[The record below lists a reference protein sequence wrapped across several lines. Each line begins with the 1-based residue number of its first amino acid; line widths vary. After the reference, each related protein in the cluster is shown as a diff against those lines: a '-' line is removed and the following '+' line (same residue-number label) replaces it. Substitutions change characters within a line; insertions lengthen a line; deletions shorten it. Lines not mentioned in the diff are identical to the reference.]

1 MSDPTTPGSLGRRA
15 ALGTVAAAAAG
26 LSAPG
31 VLRAQGQQY
40 PTRPVT
46 MVVGFPPG
54 GQTDFA
60 ARIDPHIVSRKVL
73 ECLGAAGAFDSLD
86 PDRARIHANIP
97 RIFAAAQERLAGLP
111 EGPERAA
118 LLAEIA
124 RLQMR
129 QSIAEEARRR
139 FMRD

>member
-1 MSDPTTPGSLGRRA
+1 MGWLERIAERMMLKARAEGKLSVLEGEGRPLPDRPMERDA
-15 ALGTVAAAAAG
+15 TAAG
-26 LSAPG
+26 FRIMAQAG
-31 VLRAQGQQY
+31 VL
-40 PTRPVT
+40 PEE
-46 MVVGFPPG
+46 
-54 GQTDFA
+54 
-60 ARIDPHIVSRKVL
+60 IVLKKQV
-73 ECLGAAGAFDSLD
+73 
-86 PDRARIHANIP
+86 
-97 RIFAAAQERLAGLP
+97 AAAQERLAGLP

>member
-1 MSDPTTPGSLGRRA
+1 MGWLERIAERMMLKARA
-15 ALGTVAAAAAG
+15 EGKLSALEGEGWPLPDRPMERDATAAG
-26 LSAPG
+26 FRIMAQAG
-31 VLRAQGQQY
+31 VL
-40 PTRPVT
+40 PEE
-46 MVVGFPPG
+46 
-54 GQTDFA
+54 
-60 ARIDPHIVSRKVL
+60 IVLKKQV
-73 ECLGAAGAFDSLD
+73 
-86 PDRARIHANIP
+86 
-97 RIFAAAQERLAGLP
+97 AAAQERLAGLP